1 MKPAYAS
8 ASWQLLVS
16 FLRSPLRMASGEQAK
31 EVSHL
36 EAVYNKADI
45 LQNNAAAINPAVPVC
60 PHVSMAEALAVA
72 AAIELLLTIRN
83 MLLNV
88 KSNVRRPDLRSH
100 MCPVLF
106 VDALPARRCAPT
118 AQ

>member
-1 MKPAYAS
+1 MS
-8 ASWQLLVS
+8 CN
-16 FLRSPLRMASGEQAK
+16 EQGK

-88 KSNVRRPDLRSH
+88 KSNVRRPDLHNH